1 MKKNPS
7 VVRLVKKIRKNVKLR
22 AIVIKKKFGI
32 SNPFF
37 GRRRSK
43 KAAKSFYTK
52 KVDTP

>member
-7 VVRLVKKIRKNVKLR
+7 VVRLLKKLHKNVKLR
-22 AIVIKKKFGI
+22 AMVIKKRFGT

-37 GRRRSK
+37 GRRRAK
-43 KAAKSFYTK
+43 KAARSFYTK